1 MLPETYITL
10 LSKLTAHFTEQEKQV
25 MRDYQRRIDII
36 NEHRKRDQDNITQFV
51 AHFLATG
58 VFKLDN
64 QYRCFT
70 KTDRGHREHYS
81 STLNSL
87 AEQIARETKRPF
99 VRFYGDEL
107 LVPKRKYLAPII
119 APFVLIAEK
128 LDSVRGWYNPTYNK
142 NGVFC
147 LPNWHKSFDTYRF
160 VGSEGEAQKEIFWRY
175 IQEPECRKALRIPT
189 I

>member
-1 MLPETYITL
+1 MLPKTYITL
-10 LSKLTAHFTEQEKQV
+10 TSKLTAHFTAQEKEA
-25 MRDYQRRIDII
+25 MRDYQRRIDNI
-36 NEHRKRDQDNITQFV
+36 NEQRKRDQDNITQFV

-58 VFKLDN
+58 VFNLD
-64 QYRCFT
+64 YRYSCFT
-70 KTDRGHREHYS
+70 KTERGPGEHYS

-119 APFVLIAEK
+119 APFTLIAEK
-128 LDSVRGWYNPTYNK
+128 LGSEGRWQNPTYDK
-142 NGVFC
+142 NGVFY
-147 LPNWHKSFDTYRF
+147 LPNWHKSLDTYLF
-160 VGSEGEAQKEIFWRY
+160 IGSEGEAQKEIFWKY